1 MVQLDNGPTGI
12 ENAMLMAHFYIM
24 ENNQRLLLHVETI
37 YAKHLELFRHSD
49 DFVQQRTTQFATTNT
64 ILVAAYGV
72 LLGVAYE
79 ISPLAAHSKL
89 LLSLAIILSTVGV
102 FYSYVWYCS
111 YKRSAAYRKIHR
123 DTLKELDSYIL
134 ELQPELKLP
143 RRILIG
149 PFQLRHDIMYLGK
162 SYPIG
167 SESETT
173 QIGRFETKRTFFNVE
188 SIPLFSLFLW
198 ASFCGIGVWLIV
210 R

>member
-1 MVQLDNGPTGI
+1 MD
-12 ENAMLMAHFYIM
+12 EN
-24 ENNQRLLLHVETI
+24 ERLLNHVESI
-37 YAKHLELFRHSD
+37 YGKHLELFKHSD

-79 ISPLAAHSKL
+79 SSPQVSNSKVL
-89 LLSLAIILSTVGV
+89 LLLAIILSVVGV

-123 DTLKELDSYIL
+123 DTLKDLDSYIL
-134 ELQPELKLP
+134 DLQPELKLP
-143 RRILIG
+143 LRILIG

-162 SYPIG
+162 SYAIG
-167 SESETT
+167 SDKKTT
-173 QIGRFETKRTFFNVE
+173 KIGPFEAKRSFFNVE

-198 ASFCGIGVWLIV
+198 VSFLSIALWLV
-210 R
+210 FH